1 MLYEVPEPY
10 SPPHQLVFIS
20 GANKRLGSTIEQYL
34 SHALHSHCVLHL
46 IKNYKNNYKKNLSL
60 NLHTSE
66 ELTKMLQ

>member
-46 IKNYKNNYKKNLSL
+46 TENYKNSC
-60 NLHTSE
+60 
-66 ELTKMLQ
+66 